1 MSNTNQLQPHQQ
13 RVVDEKTELDTKA
26 TALSKFIGESAI
38 FPTLDAAEQERLKE
52 QCEVMWEYSEIL
64 GARIAAFGSVDGT
77 EMLSKPHG
85 IRVSIEQMAKA
96 FEAWENGYRAD
107 PQKFMTADEVAA
119 GEVSQLSADRAAYFH
134 ELLTTAVGA

>member
-1 MSNTNQLQPHQQ
+1 MSNTTQLKPHQQ

-26 TALSKFIGESAI
+26 TALSNFIGEGAI
-38 FPTLDAAEQERLKE
+38 FPNLDAAEQERLRE
-52 QCEVMWEYSEIL
+52 QCELMWEYSEIL
-64 GARIAAFGSVDGT
+64 GARIAAFSQVDGT
-77 EMLSKPHG
+77 QATHKPQT

-119 GEVSQLSADRAAYFH
+119 AEVSQLSADRAAYFR